1 MVKHIESWDVDP
13 ARVVR
18 SLLKPSAKVCS
29 GHSNVGAAG
38 LVLQACTTLTMAES
52 ALHATPPTPTPTPL
66 APAPSALPAIRCP
79 PPLPRCCAS
88 RCMTET

>member
-29 GHSNVGAAG
+29 GRSNVGAAG
-38 LVLQACTTLTMAES
+38 L
-52 ALHATPPTPTPTPL
+52 HA
-66 APAPSALPAIRCP
+66 
-79 PPLPRCCAS
+79 AS
-88 RCMTET
+88 RHAAYRH

>member
-29 GHSNVGAAG
+29 GHSNAGAAG

-52 ALHATPPTPTPTPL
+52 ALHATPQPPHPTPPPSLLLLL
-66 APAPSALPAIRCP
+66 ACP
-79 PPLPRCCAS
+79 PSGAHHLCRGAVPVAA
-88 RCMTET
+88 